1 MYMYISNIYFG
12 TYYIWYLLRYR
23 KDPCYLYLLICFAY
37 ILLILLFSPN
47 QHWLV
52 MIKESYILITNKE
65 RQKMSPNIKGAVLLL
80 LKNPHQLYVCTHP
93 IYKIPSFDHSNLTYT
108 HSLLNNYY
116 LLILGQGYIIFITSE
131 FRWTFR
137 LLIRHRSFNLY
148 SHQ

>member
-1 MYMYISNIYFG
+1 
-12 TYYIWYLLRYR
+12 
-23 KDPCYLYLLICFAY
+23 
-37 ILLILLFSPN
+37 
-47 QHWLV
+47 

-116 LLILGQGYIIFITSE
+116 LLILGQGYIIF
-131 FRWTFR
+131 R

-148 SHQ
+148 SHQYAANDIIDGKLGKTRYIFFHWCNYPFCFICLMLQLYTDCR

>member
-1 MYMYISNIYFG
+1 
-12 TYYIWYLLRYR
+12 
-23 KDPCYLYLLICFAY
+23 
-37 ILLILLFSPN
+37 
-47 QHWLV
+47 
-52 MIKESYILITNKE
+52 MIKESYILITIKE

-93 IYKIPSFDHSNLTYT
+93 IYKIPSFDHSNLNYT

-131 FRWTFR
+131 FRCTLTFR

-148 SHQ
+148 SHQLASNDIIDGKLGKYRYCFFHWCNYPFCFICLMLQLYTGYR

>member
-1 MYMYISNIYFG
+1 MYMYISRTHSSKVFRDIL
-12 TYYIWYLLRYR
+12 YLILIKIQKRQSYW
-23 KDPCYLYLLICFAY
+23 YLLICVAY

-116 LLILGQGYIIFITSE
+116 LIILGQGYIIF
-131 FRWTFR
+131 R
-137 LLIRHRSFNLY
+137 LLIRYRSFNLY